1 MTMMHKDPTTYSII
15 TYIWVIAISI
25 SGGFCHHLI
34 CLKKGVMTFRLT
46 ALLGDLFISS
56 FAGLMTFYLCEAS
69 EIHGPLQAV
78 LVGTSGHMGS
88 RTIFILE
95 NSINQWLSTRFE
107 RKVVDE

>member
-1 MTMMHKDPTTYSII
+1 MN
-15 TYIWVIAISI
+15 
-25 SGGFCHHLI
+25 
-34 CLKKGVMTFRLT
+34 FRLT

-78 LVGTSGHMGS
+78 LVGTSGHIGS

-95 NSINQWLSTRFE
+95 NYRVLSARLRNAKNFAFFS
-107 RKVVDE
+107 